1 MVNSKKPKAVMVGI
15 FLAVLLTLAAR
26 FVAQTKRKEPVP
38 GKPASRVIPKEEKAT
53 SVRLKLTGLLASV
66 GVHAGPELQTSG
78 TESYRELR
86 LNWDGLQKTGSAGL
100 FKAEQLPAA
109 GVLTQISSI
118 PKAGGLPRERSME
131 LSPDHIL
138 IVALDENEAV
148 RWWKLMID
156 PRLVRAEVGRSDD
169 MRSENLYQAKVEFIV
184 EYPDD
189 PLLKQL
195 RFFRPVWNGESF
207 HLEPWGVAPLRPE

>member
-1 MVNSKKPKAVMVGI
+1 MANSKKRKAAMVSI
-15 FLAVLLTLAAR
+15 LIVVLLTAVASFL
-26 FVAQTKRKEPVP
+26 AQTGRKDPVP
-38 GKPASRVIPKEEKAT
+38 SPPASSAIPEKQKEA
-53 SVRLKLTGLLASV
+53 SARDKLTGLFSSV
-66 GVHAGPELQTSG
+66 GIQVGPALQTSNAH
-78 TESYRELR
+78 SYRELR
-86 LNWDGLQKTGSAGL
+86 LNWDSLQKTGSAGL
-100 FKAEQLPAA
+100 FKAEQLPVA
-109 GVLTQISSI
+109 GVLTQISSS
-118 PKAGGLPRERSME
+118 PRAGGLPRERSME

-169 MRSENLYQAKVEFIV
+169 MRSENLYQAKVDFIV
-184 EYPDD
+184 ECPDD

-207 HLEPWGVAPLRPE
+207 HLEPWGVAPLRRE